1 MGGVSGSVRH
11 TARSELSSVI
21 NMTVLLLAQLFESA
35 DEQGACLEMDTSL
48 VEDQRLQEE
57 VEKMRLDRAPTGG
70 KTVKLKDTLEQVKKE
85 LMQAES
91 DRDLAQGKLKLAGK
105 KLKKAEKE
113 LEKLRS
119 AAEEGKDDEGEG
131 KEEESKAD
139 EGDLALRVK
148 ELEADLEGRLM
159 SSKPFQNLKKIMAT
173 KNAQLR
179 DVRDRLAVYEP
190 EVLQEED

>member
-1 MGGVSGSVRH
+1 MSGSVRH

-35 DEQGACLEMDTSL
+35 DEQGSSLEMDTSL
-48 VEDQRLQEE
+48 VEDQRLLEE

-113 LEKLRS
+113 LEKLKS
-119 AAEEGKDDEGEG
+119 AAEEGKEDEEEG

-139 EGDLALRVK
+139 DGDLALRVK

-159 SSKPFQNLKKIMAT
+159 GCKPFQNLKKMMAT

-179 DVRDRLAVYEP
+179 DVRERLAVYEP
-190 EVLQEED
+190 EVLEEED